1 MNDQNDG
8 QHLAPTGGEAPEVGP
23 RTETGDEAAP
33 YRQSL
38 RFPSGL
44 ALREL
49 VGETGGHLKVI
60 GKQLGLKVGQR
71 GDQVHITGK
80 AEAIDAGRAVLLQL
94 FAVAN
99 EGHSLTPA
107 DAERACRLLAADP
120 SLELLGLYREVISL
134 GGGKR
139 RLSPRTATQRSYVQA
154 IRAHELVFGV
164 GPAGTGKTF
173 LAMAMA
179 LHALSLGEVKRIVL
193 CRPAVEAGEK
203 LGFLPGDLAEKVNP
217 YLRPLIDA
225 LNDLAGYDRA
235 ERLLKQGAI
244 EVAPLAFMRGRTLSE
259 AFIIL
264 DEAQNTTP
272 EQMKMFLTRLGQ
284 GSRVV
289 VTGDITQ
296 IDLPAGTRSG
306 LVDALA
312 VLRGADEV
320 QVIHFTDIDVVRH
333 PLVATIIR
341 AYARA
346 EAAAAERADQRAHRA
361 REAQAPRRR
370 PVAPTADPARDDG

>member
-1 MNDQNDG
+1 MQEQNDDQG
-8 QHLAPTGGEAPEVGP
+8 AAPSVLDEVRVGP
-23 RTETGDEAAP
+23 LTETGDEAAP
-33 YRQSL
+33 LRQSL
-38 RFPSGL
+38 GFPSGV

-49 VGETGGHLKVI
+49 VGETGAHLKV
-60 GKQLGLKVGQR
+60 LGRVLGVKAGQR
-71 GDQVHITGK
+71 GDQITVVGT
-80 AEAIDAGRAVLLQL
+80 EATIARARAVILQL
-94 FAVAN
+94 FEVAS
-99 EGHSLTPA
+99 EGNALNPA
-107 DAERACRLLAADP
+107 DVDRACRLLEADP
-120 SLELLGLYREVISL
+120 ALRIVALYRETISL

-139 RLSPRTATQRSYVQA
+139 RLSPRTATQRTYIQA

-225 LNDLAGYDRA
+225 LNELAGFERA
-235 ERLLKQGAI
+235 ERLLKQGVI
-244 EVAPLAFMRGRTLSE
+244 EVAPLAFMRGRTLAE

-272 EQMKMFLTRLGQ
+272 EQMKMFLTRIGQ
-284 GSRVV
+284 GSRVI

-296 IDLPAGTRSG
+296 IDLPGGVRSG
-306 LVDALA
+306 LVDGLL
-312 VLRGADEV
+312 VLSGADGV
-320 QVIHFTDIDVVRH
+320 GMVHFTDVDVVRH

-341 AYARA
+341 AYAEA
-346 EAAAAERADQRAHRA
+346 EARAARG
-361 REAQAPRRR
+361 R
-370 PVAPTADPARDDG
+370 PNG